1 MDISTSTIKL
11 YKHWIEKQR
20 AQTEHLIQLCQR
32 HAQATQSL
40 ACKVAADLLG
50 GSDPSLVMEE
60 ETASQCALD
69 RWFPSQN
76 TSHLMISF

>member
-1 MDISTSTIKL
+1 LKK
-11 YKHWIEKQR
+11 KHWVQIE
-20 AQTEHLIQLCQR
+20 HPIQLCQR
-32 HAQATQSL
+32 HAQVTQSF
-40 ACKVAADLLG
+40 ACKVAAELWG

-60 ETASQCALD
+60 ETASQYAQD